1 MLIDGVGFQE
11 MIGANPFKYDK
22 RGYGFQKN
30 YAVAWSDGRNPD
42 DNGKLQ
48 PVGNTVDISKATCTN
63 DIGDTQL
70 SAVWMDSDFDAS
82 QHTVYYARVIE
93 IPAPRWTAY
102 DAERFDVTMSNHVPM
117 ITTERAYTSPIWCT
131 PRAK

>member
-1 MLIDGVGFQE
+1 MLIDGVGLQE

-102 DAERFDVTMSNHVPM
+102 DAKFYGTKSKVDIPM
-117 ITTERAYTSPIWCT
+117 TTQERAYTSPIWYK
-131 PRAK
+131 P